1 MIRAEAAKARSRAT
15 IRRRLGRSRRWAR
28 RRGTTSAPTSTLSS
42 AGSKCERFTEAGNR
56 AVNERQTGESKNDAS
71 NTYNTNNS
79 TTQAVGEAH
88 GQARGET
95 RGNKKREAG
104 TSVGQGSSGSAG
116 AGALQ
121 AVQAGLGGDRGTDCE
136 CAGHA
141 VCLPVLPEVAPRSRP
156 GTRIQEHAAGTLGP
170 RALRGGLRTR
180 WRARHKDG
188 HVGVAPCAEQPMGGH
203 AP

>member
-1 MIRAEAAKARSRAT
+1 MIGTAAAKARSRAT

-42 AGSKCERFTEAGNR
+42 AGSKCERFTAAGNR
-56 AVNERQTGESKNDAS
+56 AVNERQPGESKNDAS

-79 TTQAVGEAH
+79 TTQPVGEAH

-95 RGNKKREAG
+95 RGHKKREAG

-121 AVQAGLGGDRGTDCE
+121 AVQAGLGGDLGTDCE
-136 CAGHA
+136 APGHP

-156 GTRIQEHAAGTLGP
+156 GTRIQEDAAGTMGP
-170 RALRGGLRTR
+170 LAASGGIGNR
-180 WRARHKDG
+180 W
-188 HVGVAPCAEQPMGGH
+188 H
-203 AP
+203 AH